1 MVGGSDRLP
10 LSRVW
15 PFLCVALLAIVVY
28 LPAIRSGESFVLD
41 DVALVGENPRLS
53 LRQGWETLLRDRY
66 WDRRRPDERLWRPL
80 AVASLALDAARAGR
94 EAAAF
99 RRTNVVLHL
108 LISLLVYLVA
118 LEVLPRRPA
127 VLAALVFACHPIHAE
142 AVVSAANGRCEL
154 LSLGFALL
162 ATLLHLRAR
171 RGPPLRAGLLYL
183 LTGAALFAAWLSK
196 ENALIAPAWIAL
208 LELTRRRP
216 GPPTPRRVVSFL
228 GPYLFY
234 ALLLAGYLGC
244 RWVAL
249 EGQIVPR
256 SGAWALG
263 RTGFE
268 ERLLL
273 AASTSL
279 EGFFAS
285 LTPARTAAHY
295 PLPSLTGG
303 DIPAGAAWLG
313 VLILV
318 GFSWGALAARN
329 PRVRVLG
336 AGVLGTLVA
345 QVPAL
350 NLVPIGVV
358 RADRLL
364 YTPSLLAALA
374 LAAGAGAVLAKHERR
389 RLLATLGLGILVLG
403 FGLRASDNA
412 RAWTRDDWIWG
423 QTLERFPNLGRAHLE
438 LGRSYAARA
447 DADPEARAKARHHLE
462 QALEVYAPRRSREA
476 PFAAQARCALGRLVA
491 RDDFTAAWSLF
502 EEARHIDPASPEG
515 WLGLAEL
522 YRRRAPTRVEEGSRV
537 RDLRLAER
545 YARTCANQVAPY
557 SEDGWLLLGQI
568 LARMPGR
575 RPEALEALDQAL
587 RQGARP
593 WRSHLARAEIRA
605 EAREFEAA
613 WEDYRV
619 ALALLE
625 VGAELSDLEAR
636 AFSQA
641 LPAACAVL
649 RELGRD
655 EEARA
660 LGAKGSLNDRTP
672 AIAPA
677 SSGSNQ

>member
-1 MVGGSDRLP
+1 MVEGSGRLP

-28 LPAIRSGESFVLD
+28 LPAIRSEEGFVLD
-41 DVALVGENPRLS
+41 DVALIGENPRLS
-53 LRQGWETLLRDRY
+53 HRQGWEALLRDRY

-80 AVASLALDAARAGR
+80 AVATLALDAERAGR
-94 EAAAF
+94 EAPAF
-99 RRTNVVLHL
+99 RRTNVFLHV

-127 VLAALVFACHPIHAE
+127 LLAALVFACHPIHAE

-154 LSLGFALL
+154 LSLGLAL
-162 ATLLHLRAR
+162 AAALLHLRAR
-171 RGPPLRAGLLYL
+171 RGSTLQALGLFPLAGL
-183 LTGAALFAAWLSK
+183 ALAAAWLSK

-208 LELTRRRP
+208 LELTRRRQ
-216 GPPTPRRVVSFL
+216 GPPSPRRVAAFL

-234 ALLLAGYLGC
+234 GVLLAGYVAC
-244 RWVAL
+244 RGSVL
-249 EGQIVPR
+249 EGQLLPR

-263 RTGFE
+263 NTGLS

-279 EGFFAS
+279 EGLLAS
-285 LTPARTAAHY
+285 LTPAQTAAHY

-313 VLILV
+313 VLVLAAP
-318 GFSWGALAARN
+318 SLGALAGRDR
-329 PRVRVLG
+329 RVRVVG
-336 AGVLGTLVA
+336 AGVLGALVA
-345 QVPAL
+345 QIPAL
-350 NLVPIGVV
+350 NLIPIGVV

-364 YTPSLLAALA
+364 YTPSLFAALT
-374 LAAGAGAVLAKHERR
+374 LGAGAAVVLARHPRR

-403 FGLRASDNA
+403 FGLRAGDNA

-423 QTLERFPNLGRAHLE
+423 QTLERFPDLGRAHLE

-447 DADPEARAKARHHLE
+447 DVDPDAREKAHHHLRR
-462 QALEVYAPRRSREA
+462 ALEVYAPRRSREA

-491 RDDFTAAWSLF
+491 RDDFAQAWGLF
-502 EEARHIDPASPEG
+502 EEARHIDPSSPEG

-522 YRRRAPTRVEEGSRV
+522 YRLRAPTRTEEGARV

-557 SEDGWLLLGQI
+557 IEESWLLLGQI
-568 LARMPGR
+568 LTQMPERG
-575 RPEALEALDQAL
+575 PEALEALDQAV

-593 WRSHLARAEIRA
+593 WRSHLARAELRA
-605 EAREFEAA
+605 AA
-613 WEDYRV
+613 GQLEPAWADYRI
-619 ALALLE
+619 ALAFLE
-625 VGAELSDLEAR
+625 VGAELSDLEGKAY
-636 AFSQA
+636 SEA
-641 LPAACAVL
+641 LPPACEVL
-649 RELGRD
+649 RRLGRA

-660 LGAKGSLNDRTP
+660 LAKRSSTNDRTP

-677 SSGSNQ
+677 SSGSNR